1 MVGKQR
7 HKNNIKDLF
16 TKIGLFSILLNM
28 VDKQRHL
35 KFYELFVKNG
45 WNGLLNVKGSTVCL
59 SDYVKQSQNWNTKID
74 QIQSIVDF
82 NTFVQT
88 EAEKFAKWAIQQSG
102 NREIEVVNIN
112 WFKGILGEYFYI
124 ENIEDLMKQ
133 IWSTDGNNYAFE
145 HVVPASFYRLTK
157 KTRLEFGEDFGTD
170 AIGINRKDNTAIAQI
185 KCWNIFSNKLITF
198 GDIVS
203 NMFMDGIVRG
213 WIKPEQ
219 EESMFVLWLGKIKNI
234 SQPLNNMF
242 CPAYGKVQYFG
253 FDELQIIHQGYP
265 RFFDN
270 SNHFKMSLK
279 NIANYKNYCEQCIL
293 NDIELI

>member
-1 MVGKQR
+1 
-7 HKNNIKDLF
+7 
-16 TKIGLFSILLNM
+16 M

-45 WNGLLNVKGSTVCL
+45 WDGLLNVKGSAVCL
-59 SDYVKQSQNWNTKID
+59 SDYVKQSQNWNTKVD
-74 QIQSIVDF
+74 QIQTIVDF

-88 EAEKFAKWAIQQSG
+88 EAENFAKWAIQQLG
-102 NREIEVVNIN
+102 NRETEITNIN

-213 WIKPEQ
+213 WIKPDQ

-279 NIANYKNYCEQCIL
+279 NIANYKNYCDQYIL